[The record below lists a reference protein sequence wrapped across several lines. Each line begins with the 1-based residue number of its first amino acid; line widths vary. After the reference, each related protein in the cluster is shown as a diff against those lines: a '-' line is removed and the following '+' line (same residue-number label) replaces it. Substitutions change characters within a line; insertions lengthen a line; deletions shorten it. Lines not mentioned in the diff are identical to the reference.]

1 MNSPHKI
8 HRKLEK
14 AIDWVVVNKE
24 RFVEDPD
31 TDFIRN
37 RKLPMRDLVKTLLS
51 MEGGSLNKELYK
63 LTLCSSVS
71 VTPSAFAQ
79 QRNKLRP
86 EGFKALLDQFNER
99 CDSRRTFRGYKVYAV
114 DGSDISIYRNPSSE
128 SFICPST
135 YPEGYNLLHLNALY
149 DLFDRTYT
157 DCIVEAKSKCDE
169 RMALCKILARNQ
181 FDRPSIIIVDRGYE
195 AYNMFAHFL
204 NTPNVDFVCRIQN
217 GGLRP
222 VRALPMRETDETIVF
237 EVTTSQTNEDK
248 AHNRAFIQTGSKHG
262 KVNSSKTHISHWD
275 FSSPY
280 RFELRVVRVQLD
292 DGKIETLIT
301 SLPRNKFSQE
311 DIKQLYHM
319 RWGIETSF
327 RELKY
332 TIGLSF
338 LHSKKEKFAYQEIY
352 AAIVMYN
359 FCERIAACAVIKKKD
374 GRHHAYQLNYS
385 MAVTICKGYFRR
397 SQSFISITTELE
409 RYILPIRKG
418 RSAIRK
424 LNPHGFVSFLYRVSA

>member
-14 AIDWVVVNKE
+14 SIAWVVENKE
-24 RFVEDPD
+24 QFVEDPCANF
-31 TDFIRN
+31 TRN
-37 RKLPMRDLVKTLLS
+37 RKLPMEDLIKTLLS

-63 LTLCSSVS
+63 LTLCNSAN
-71 VTPSAFAQ
+71 VTPSAFVQ

-99 CDSRRTFRGYKVYAV
+99 CDSRRMFRGYKVYAV
-114 DGSDISIYRNPSSE
+114 DGSDVNIHRNPSSD

-149 DLFDRTYT
+149 DLLNRTYK
-157 DCIVEAKSKCDE
+157 DCIIEAKNKCDE
-169 RMALCKILARNQ
+169 RTALYEMLARNQ
-181 FDRPSIIIVDRGYE
+181 FNQPSILIVDRGYE

-204 NTPNVDFVCRIQN
+204 NTPNVDFVCRVQN
-217 GGLRP
+217 NGLRSIK
-222 VRALPMRETDETIVF
+222 ALPMQELDETIVF
-237 EVTTSQTNEDK
+237 EVTTSQTNKDK
-248 AHNRAFIQTGSKHG
+248 ARGRIFIQTGSKKG
-262 KVNSSKTHISHWD
+262 KVNSSKTYISHWD
-275 FSSPY
+275 FPSPY
-280 RFELRVVRVQLD
+280 KFELRVVRVQLD
-292 DGKIETLIT
+292 DEKIETLIT

-397 SQSFISITTELE
+397 NQSFISITNQLE
-409 RYILPIRKG
+409 RYILPVRSG
-418 RSAIRK
+418 RSSTRK
-424 LNPHGFVSFLYRVSA
+424 MRPHGFVSFLYRVSA